1 VGAGI
6 GAGVGS
12 IVAGGKTAQQ
22 LAEVGSYGKIA
33 AGSVLNSLGNYA
45 ANRVIGLEASFSWT
59 GMASAALS
67 SVASAGVSNGLG
79 LSTDNFKSNFFNGA
93 VGAQVNSGVQTLFG
107 KGGKLDYGSVAAD
120 AFGNAIGNGVVE
132 ASLGGD
138 FFGPAS
144 GDLSQKQKIVA
155 RAFAATAFRNKV
167 VDMEQAV
174 VESKDLEKRAA
185 QVVKD
190 LADPS
195 IKRSDGEVEELRKAY
210 IADLASDASY
220 LPNTSTDPV
229 ENFRIQSMK
238 SVLGMFGVSRLGNEE
253 ITKLGISVGLFENKD
268 SDFYAALFKDN
279 TTGEYYLANRGTESA
294 IDAKTDTVG
303 AAGYVDQQFIDAQD
317 LGFEVALALGDKV
330 TFTGHSLGGELASIQ
345 AISTRKRAITFNAA
359 GVHPRVGRELTL
371 RVSDATANI
380 KAYHVSGDLVSIAQD
395 SVGYDIAAAV
405 LGTAIVNG
413 IEVGRAF
420 FGNTSS
426 SNFGFSY
433 APGALGRRI
442 ELPSLKNGEPMSR
455 MALLNPLN
463 QLEQHKNGA
472 VLRSLEYV
480 IGGGEWRR

>member
-1 VGAGI
+1 
-6 GAGVGS
+6 
-12 IVAGGKTAQQ
+12 
-22 LAEVGSYGKIA
+22 
-33 AGSVLNSLGNYA
+33 
-45 ANRVIGLEASFSWT
+45 
-59 GMASAALS
+59 
-67 SVASAGVSNGLG
+67 
-79 LSTDNFKSNFFNGA
+79 
-93 VGAQVNSGVQTLFG
+93 
-107 KGGKLDYGSVAAD
+107 
-120 AFGNAIGNGVVE
+120 
-132 ASLGGD
+132 
-138 FFGPAS
+138 
-144 GDLSQKQKIVA
+144 
-155 RAFAATAFRNKV
+155 
-167 VDMEQAV
+167 
-174 VESKDLEKRAA
+174 
-185 QVVKD
+185 
-190 LADPS
+190 
-195 IKRSDGEVEELRKAY
+195 
-210 IADLASDASY
+210 
-220 LPNTSTDPV
+220 
-229 ENFRIQSMK
+229 
-238 SVLGMFGVSRLGNEE
+238 
-253 ITKLGISVGLFENKD
+253 
-268 SDFYAALFKDN
+268 
-279 TTGEYYLANRGTESA
+279 
-294 IDAKTDTVG
+294 
-303 AAGYVDQQFIDAQD
+303 
-317 LGFEVALALGDKV
+317 
-330 TFTGHSLGGELASIQ
+330 LASIQ